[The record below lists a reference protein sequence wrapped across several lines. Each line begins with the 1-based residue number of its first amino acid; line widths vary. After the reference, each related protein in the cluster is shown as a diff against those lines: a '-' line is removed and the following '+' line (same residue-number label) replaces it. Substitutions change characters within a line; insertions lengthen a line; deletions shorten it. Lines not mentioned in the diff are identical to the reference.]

1 MGERDTVYIVDD
13 DKAVR
18 TGLENLL
25 GSMGYRTESF
35 SGGQEFLDSY
45 RDNVGPGC
53 VLLDLTMPKMDGLQT
68 QDAIKRAGFHLPIIF
83 LTGNADVK
91 STISAF
97 KKGAIEF
104 LEKPVDEGCLSEAL
118 LAALKKDKKNR
129 AEIKSIGIIQ
139 TRLATLS
146 VREFDIL
153 RHMISGER
161 NKQIAGALGISEK
174 TVKIHRSRV
183 MHKMQMSSIA
193 ELVRATEKVNLI
205 PASTST

>member
-45 RDNVGPGC
+45 SGNIGPGC
-53 VLLDLTMPKMDGLQT
+53 VLLDLTMPEMDGLQT
-68 QDAIKRAGFHLPIIF
+68 QDAIMRAGFHLPIIF

-97 KKGAIEF
+97 KKGAMEF
-104 LEKPVDEGCLSEAL
+104 LEKPVDEDCLSEVL
-118 LAALKKDKKNR
+118 LTALKKDKKNR
-129 AEIKSIGIIQ
+129 AEIKSIEIIQ

-161 NKQIAGALGISEK
+161 NKQIASALDISEK